1 MPNAEITIQGNL
13 TADPELRF
21 LDSGVA
27 VAQFSV
33 ASTPRVKKGDEW
45 VDGETVFLRTS
56 IWRELA
62 EGAADALKKGDSV
75 VVIGKLKQRS
85 YTKDGE
91 KRTVFEI
98 DGEFV
103 GKSVRKRRERDS
115 GYSSGGNSGGGN
127 WGGGE
132 DAPPF

>member
-1 MPNAEITIQGNL
+1 MPNAEIQIQGNL

-21 LDSGVA
+21 LESGVA

-45 VDGETVFLRTS
+45 VDGETVFLRTTV
-56 IWRELA
+56 WRELA
-62 EGAADALKKGDSV
+62 EGAAEALRKGDSV

-85 YTKDGE
+85 FETREGE
-91 KRTVFEI
+91 KRSVFEI

-103 GKSVRKRRERDS
+103 GKNVRKRRE
-115 GYSSGGNSGGGN
+115 NNGGGYQSAAN
-127 WGGGE
+127 DGPLW
-132 DAPPF
+132 

>member
-1 MPNAEITIQGNL
+1 MPNAEIQIQGNL

-45 VDGETVFLRTS
+45 VDGETVFLRTQV
-56 IWRELA
+56 WRELA
-62 EGAADALKKGDSV
+62 EGAAENLRKGDSV

-85 YTKDGE
+85 YMKDENGE
-91 KRTVFEI
+91 KVKKTVFEI

-103 GKSVRKRRERDS
+103 GKNVRKRREQ
-115 GYSSGGNSGGGN
+115 GGGGYQSAAN
-127 WGGGE
+127 
-132 DAPPF
+132 DAPAW

>member
-1 MPNAEITIQGNL
+1 MPNAEIQIQGNL

-21 LDSGVA
+21 LESGVA

-45 VDGETVFLRTS
+45 VDGETVFLRTTV
-56 IWRELA
+56 WRELA
-62 EGAADALKKGDSV
+62 EGAAEALRKGDSV

-85 YTKDGE
+85 FETREGE
-91 KRTVFEI
+91 KRSVFEI

-103 GKSVRKRRERDS
+103 GKNVRKRREQ
-115 GYSSGGNSGGGN
+115 GGGGYQSAAN
-127 WGGGE
+127 
-132 DAPPF
+132 DAPAW

>member
-1 MPNAEITIQGNL
+1 MANAEITIFGNL

-45 VDGETVFLRTS
+45 VDGETVFLRAS
-56 IWRELA
+56 AWRELG
-62 EGAADALKKGDSV
+62 EGAAETLRKGDSV
-75 VVIGKLKQRS
+75 VVIGKLKARS
-85 YTKDGE
+85 YEKDDV

-98 DGEFV
+98 DAEFV
-103 GKSVRKRRERDS
+103 GKSVRKRRER
-115 GYSSGGNSGGGN
+115 NSGGVQSHGG
-127 WGGGE
+127 WGPD
-132 DAPPF
+132 DAPF

>member
-45 VDGETVFLRTS
+45 VDGETLFLRATV
-56 IWRELA
+56 WRELA
-62 EGAADALKKGDSV
+62 EGAAEALRKGDSV

-85 YTKDGE
+85 FETREGE
-91 KRTVFEI
+91 KRSVFEI

-103 GKSVRKRRERDS
+103 GKNVRKRREQ
-115 GYSSGGNSGGGN
+115 GGGGYQSAASN
-127 WGGGE
+127 
-132 DAPPF
+132 DAPAW

>member
-1 MPNAEITIQGNL
+1 MPNAEISIQGNL

-21 LDSGVA
+21 LESGVA

-45 VDGETVFLRTS
+45 VDGETVFLRTTV
-56 IWRELA
+56 WRELA
-62 EGAADALKKGDSV
+62 EGAAEALRKGDSV

-85 YTKDGE
+85 FETREGE
-91 KRTVFEI
+91 KRSVFEI

-103 GKSVRKRRERDS
+103 GKNVRKRRE
-115 GYSSGGNSGGGN
+115 NNGGGYQAAAN
-127 WGGGE
+127 
-132 DAPPF
+132 DAPAW

>member
-21 LDSGVA
+21 LESGVA

-56 IWRELA
+56 VWRELA
-62 EGAADALKKGDSV
+62 EGAAESLRKGDSV

-85 YTKDGE
+85 FETREGE
-91 KRTVFEI
+91 KRSVFEI

-103 GKSVRKRRERDS
+103 GKNVRKRRE
-115 GYSSGGNSGGGN
+115 NGGGGYQSAAN
-127 WGGGE
+127 
-132 DAPPF
+132 DAPAW